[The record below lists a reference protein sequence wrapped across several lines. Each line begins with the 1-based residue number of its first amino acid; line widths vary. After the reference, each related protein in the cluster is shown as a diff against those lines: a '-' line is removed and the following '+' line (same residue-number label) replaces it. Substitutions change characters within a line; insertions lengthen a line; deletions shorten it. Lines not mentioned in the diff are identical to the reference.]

1 MATYEIVMIFE
12 ADNEDQATEIAVE
25 RLQRRDG
32 YEIEIVHE

>member
-1 MATYEIVMIFE
+1 MIFE